1 MLEKQKNLLQEK
13 RETRIGKIVLGIGAL
28 AVAYS
33 GYYLLQ
39 HGLDPNLSKKSTLKA
54 VAGNL
59 TKKLE
64 TFKTKIDS

>member
-1 MLEKQKNLLQEK
+1 MLEKQKELLLEK
-13 RETRIGKIVLGIGAL
+13 RETHIGKIVLGIGAL

-39 HGLDPNLSKKSTLKA
+39 HGLDPNLSKKSTLRA

-59 TKKLE
+59 QGK
-64 TFKTKIDS
+64 FKIKIDS